1 MHCRRRRAPP
11 AQAPFSSSRDL
22 SVRVNSF
29 ERSGKPIH
37 KIAPRP
43 GQGRQRH
50 AHQRHLHSL
59 CILISFGVSCS
70 VFPCES
76 SSPSC
81 LPCRCRID
89 ECSRRWMDEQ
99 LLGPPRHVREG
110 RRVRVRVE
118 IPSVWIGVGLAVDCS
133 INRGQGRRR
142 PVKRIR
148 PGPLRI
154 RVRRRRRLLF
164 PSSPRALG
172 PATERS
178 D

>member
-1 MHCRRRRAPP
+1 
-11 AQAPFSSSRDL
+11 
-22 SVRVNSF
+22 
-29 ERSGKPIH
+29 
-37 KIAPRP
+37 
-43 GQGRQRH
+43 
-50 AHQRHLHSL
+50 
-59 CILISFGVSCS
+59 
-70 VFPCES
+70 
-76 SSPSC
+76 
-81 LPCRCRID
+81 
-89 ECSRRWMDEQ
+89 MDEQ

-118 IPSVWIGVGLAVDCS
+118 IPSVWIGVGLAVEKD
-133 INRGQGRRR
+133 GGRR